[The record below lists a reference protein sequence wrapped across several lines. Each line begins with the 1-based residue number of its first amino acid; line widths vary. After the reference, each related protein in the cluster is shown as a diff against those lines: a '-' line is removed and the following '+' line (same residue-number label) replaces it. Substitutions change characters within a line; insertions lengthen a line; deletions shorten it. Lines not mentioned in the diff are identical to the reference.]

1 MAVVGRVPDDLVVG
15 LYVDGAPVDDTVVVD
30 TVVVVDAVVGAIV
43 LVVAVVGCFVVV
55 VVVGTGVVVVVV
67 GVVVV
72 GAGVVVVVVVVVV
85 GAGVVVVVVGVV
97 VLIDGDVDV
106 GKLRSPLQ
114 FRVRTAAESPIIVM
128 ICFLVFFFLSYQLV
142 DHYDRF
148 ITGWTKNV
156 YMNYQL
162 IDFVYYNDLLQ
173 ISVA

>member
-1 MAVVGRVPDDLVVG
+1 MAVVSRVPDDLVVG
-15 LYVDGAPVDDTVVVD
+15 LYVDGAPVDDIVVVD
-30 TVVVVDAVVGAIV
+30 TVVGVIV
-43 LVVAVVGCFVVV
+43 LVVAVVGCFVV

-85 GAGVVVVVVGVV
+85 VGAGVVVVVVVVGVV

-128 ICFLVFFFLSYQLV
+128 IWFLGGFFFLPVGRSLRPIYYWIDKKCLYELSV
-142 DHYDRF
+142 DRLC
-148 ITGWTKNV
+148 I
-156 YMNYQL
+156 L
-162 IDFVYYNDLLQ
+162 
-173 ISVA
+173 